1 MIPKLEQY
9 KERWHITSDPSIKPG
24 LDAMREALT
33 LVGNPQKNLPVI
45 HIAGTNGKGS
55 TISFI
60 EHIAKAHG
68 LKTATFMSPC
78 IEDVHDQIQL
88 NEIPIEPKEMNAI
101 FEIMS
106 NAGLDGKLTDF
117 ELLTVAAFLAFK
129 RFSPDIVLV
138 ECGMGGRFDSTN
150 VVIPIVSVVPSI
162 SLEHTRFLGDTLA
175 KIAFH
180 KAGIIKKETPIVIGD
195 LPSEARVVFEEEA
208 AKQISPLYIYNRDF
222 FVKEQENGE
231 KYSFKSENDEFNNLQ
246 RMMPGVHQRSN
257 MALAIT
263 AFTLFAERKGF
274 QIITES
280 IRKGVQEAHLAGRF
294 EKLKTNLY
302 IDGAHNPASVKAL
315 VETIKEKFPGQP
327 IHFIVGILKDKDVA
341 GVLRLL
347 EEVGTSFTFVDVDNE
362 RAMSAE
368 KIYDLSHSE
377 NKKVLKGNILHIID
391 ETLDNTGVSVV
402 TGSLYLLAQWRKTLL
417 TRFK

>member
-9 KERWHITSDPSIKPG
+9 KKRWHITSDPSIKPG
-24 LDAMREALT
+24 LDAISEALN
-33 LVGNPQKNLPVI
+33 LVGNPQRNLPVI

-55 TISFI
+55 TMSFI

-88 NEIPIEPKEMNAI
+88 SEIPIEPKEMNAI

-106 NAGLDGKLTDF
+106 HAGLDGKLTDF
-117 ELLTVAAFLAFK
+117 ELLTVAAFLAFQ
-129 RFSPDIVLV
+129 RFEPDIVIV

-150 VVIPIVSVVPSI
+150 VVIPVVSVVPSI

-180 KAGIIKKETPIVIGD
+180 KAGIIKKDRPIVIGD

-208 AKQISPLYIYNRDF
+208 AKQSSPLYIYNQDF
-222 FVKEQENGE
+222 AVVEQENGE
-231 KYSFKSENDEFNNLQ
+231 KYRFKNNEFTNLQ
-246 RMMPGVHQRSN
+246 RMMPGIHQRNN

-263 AFTLFAERKGF
+263 AFMLFAEREGYK
-274 QIITES
+274 IETKN

-294 EKLKTNLY
+294 EELTSNLY

-315 VETIKEKFPGQP
+315 VETIKEKFPGQS

-368 KIYDLSHSE
+368 KIYDLSRSE

-391 ETLDNTGVSVV
+391 EILDNTRVSVI
-402 TGSLYLLAQWRKTLL
+402 TGSLYLLAEWRKTLL

>member
-9 KERWHITSDPSIKPG
+9 KERWRITSDPSIKPG
-24 LDAMREALT
+24 LDAISEALN
-33 LVGNPQKNLPVI
+33 LVGNPQRNLPVI

-55 TISFI
+55 TMSFI

-117 ELLTVAAFLAFK
+117 ELLTVAAFLAFQ
-129 RFSPDIVLV
+129 RFQADIVIV

-150 VVIPIVSVVPSI
+150 VVIPVVSVVPSI

-180 KAGIIKKETPIVIGD
+180 KAGIIKKERPVVIGD

-208 AKQISPLYIYNRDF
+208 AKQSSSLYSYNHDF
-222 FVKEQENGE
+222 FVTAQENGE
-231 KYSFKSENDEFNNLQ
+231 NYHFKNDEFTNLQ
-246 RMMPGVHQRSN
+246 RTMPGIHQRSN
-257 MALAIT
+257 MAVAIT
-263 AFTLFAERKGF
+263 AFMLFAERKGD
-274 QIITES
+274 QIVIDNV
-280 IRKGVQEAHLAGRF
+280 RKGVQEAHLAGRF
-294 EKLKTNLY
+294 EKLTSNLY
-302 IDGAHNPASVKAL
+302 IDGAHNPASIKAL
-315 VETIKEKFPGQP
+315 VETVKEKFPGQS

-347 EEVGTSFTFVDVDNE
+347 EEIGTSFTFVDVENE
-362 RAMSAE
+362 RAMSAK
-368 KIYDLSHSE
+368 KIYDLSRSE
-377 NKKVLKGNILHIID
+377 NKKLSKGNIPHIID
-391 ETLDNTGVSVV
+391 ETLDNTGITVI
-402 TGSLYLLAQWRKTLL
+402 TGSLYLLAQWRKELL
-417 TRFK
+417 ARFK